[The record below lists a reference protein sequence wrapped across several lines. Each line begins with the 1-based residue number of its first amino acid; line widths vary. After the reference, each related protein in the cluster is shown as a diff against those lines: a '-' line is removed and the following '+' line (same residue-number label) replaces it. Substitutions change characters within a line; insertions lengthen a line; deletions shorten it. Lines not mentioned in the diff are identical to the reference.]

1 MSPLLPLPARGTR
14 QPEECQTVPA
24 CTGNRHGYRAERGIM
39 PVLIPESLGE
49 DLDQNVPSFPF
60 PAEQSARQGQ
70 AAVRFPAILPSARHP
85 DRFAAHDKEVARRNH
100 SQVSIPCDLVR
111 PRASPFRE
119 ISFGQGLQT
128 PGDPPEEM
136 FPMPGSRFFLKYLP
150 ILLAQS
156 RQARSA
162 QVLNFHQYRR
172 VHVLLLSVAVVS
184 A

>member
-14 QPEECQTVPA
+14 KPEECQTVPA
-24 CTGNRHGYRAERGIM
+24 CAGDRHGDRAQRGIM
-39 PVLIPESLGE
+39 PVLIPESFRQ
-49 DLDQNVPSFPF
+49 DLNQNGPSFPL
-60 PAEQSARQGQ
+60 PAEQRARQGQ
-70 AAVRFPAILPSARHP
+70 AAILFPAILPSARHP
-85 DRFAAHDKEVARRNH
+85 DRFAAHRKEVARRNH
-100 SQVSIPCDLVR
+100 SQVSISRDLVR
-111 PRASPFRE
+111 PPASPFGE

-156 RQARSA
+156 RQTRSA